1 MNMKKKN
8 KQIVKDVIFL
18 STTAVIT
25 ALCVMLTVFIYDYV
39 KDNKKDLDTVASTES
54 DSTLE
59 ISDEELVEKLATVT
73 MPDYVQVSLLNV
85 GKARSGERLSG
96 VHNIVIHYVANP
108 GTSAAQNRNYFG
120 LAETAVAS
128 HFIVG
133 LEGEIIQCVPIFEQS
148 AASNERNIDTIS
160 IEVCHPEE
168 DGKFNDATYN
178 SLIKLTAYLCEITE
192 LTENDLI
199 RHYDITG
206 KNCPKYYVENP
217 DKWETLKTDV
227 GALIS

>member
-1 MNMKKKN
+1 MKKKN
-8 KQIVKDVIFL
+8 KQIVKDVVFL
-18 STTAVIT
+18 SATAVIT

-39 KDNKKDLDTVASTES
+39 KDNKKDLDTIASTGSE
-54 DSTLE
+54 TLE
-59 ISDEELVEKLATVT
+59 EMSGEELVEKLTAVTV
-73 MPDYVQVSLLNV
+73 PDYVQVSLLNV
-85 GKARSGERLSG
+85 GKARSGERLAD
-96 VHNIVIHYVANP
+96 VNNIVIHYVANP
-108 GTSAAQNRNYFG
+108 GTTAAQNRNYFG

-168 DGKFNDATYN
+168 DGMFNEATYN
-178 SLIKLTAYLCEITE
+178 ALIKLTAWLCEVTD

-227 GALIS
+227 GALIP

>member
-1 MNMKKKN
+1 MKKKN
-8 KQIVKDVIFL
+8 KQIVKDVVFL
-18 STTAVIT
+18 SVTAVIT

-39 KDNKKDLDTVASTES
+39 KDNKKDLNTAVSASS
-54 DSTLE
+54 DTLE
-59 ISDEELVEKLATVT
+59 KMSGGELVEKLTTVT
-73 MPDYVQVSLLNV
+73 VPDYVQVSLLNV
-85 GKARSGERLSG
+85 GKARTGEKLTG
-96 VHNIVIHYVANP
+96 VNNIVIHYVANP
-108 GTSAAQNRNYFG
+108 GTTAAQNRNYFG

-168 DGKFNDATYN
+168 DGKFNDVTYN
-178 SLIKLTAYLCEITE
+178 ALVKLTAWLCEATG
-192 LTENDLI
+192 LTEDDLI

-206 KNCPKYYVENP
+206 KDCPKYYVENP

-227 GALIS
+227 GALIP

>member
-1 MNMKKKN
+1 MKKKN
-8 KQIVKDVIFL
+8 KQIVKDVVFL
-18 STTAVIT
+18 SVTAVIT

-39 KDNKKDLDTVASTES
+39 KDNKKGLGTVASTNS
-54 DSTLE
+54 DALE
-59 ISDEELVEKLATVT
+59 NLNGMKLIEKLTTVT
-73 MPDYVQVSLLNV
+73 VPDYVQVSLLNV
-85 GKARSGERLSG
+85 GKARSGEKLTG
-96 VHNIVIHYVANP
+96 VSNIVIHYVANP

-128 HFIVG
+128 HFVVG

-148 AASNERNIDTIS
+148 AASNDRNADTIS

-168 DGKFNDATYN
+168 DGKFNDVTYN
-178 SLIKLTAYLCEITE
+178 ALVKLTAWLCDVTG
-192 LTENDLI
+192 LTKDDLI

-227 GALIS
+227 GNSIP